1 MEMAIVWAKKPP
13 FREEPTV
20 LKHSGRFR
28 SLEQEKE
35 QKKGSS
41 LALDLLLTISGEE
54 LLESGELLWED
65 GVEERS
71 ASSTYLGFWI
81 DFFRRLFVGVRD
93 SSSNSTS
100 LGGAFFFLGKVWWW

>member
-1 MEMAIVWAKKPP
+1 M
-13 FREEPTV
+13 
-20 LKHSGRFR
+20 
-28 SLEQEKE
+28 
-35 QKKGSS
+35 
-41 LALDLLLTISGEE
+41 DLLLTISGEE
-54 LLESGELLWED
+54 LLESGELLWDD

-100 LGGAFFFLGKVWWW
+100 LGGAFFFLGVGVVVVKGSLSCPVIFAPDSSYHHLYTNSSYKHHILA